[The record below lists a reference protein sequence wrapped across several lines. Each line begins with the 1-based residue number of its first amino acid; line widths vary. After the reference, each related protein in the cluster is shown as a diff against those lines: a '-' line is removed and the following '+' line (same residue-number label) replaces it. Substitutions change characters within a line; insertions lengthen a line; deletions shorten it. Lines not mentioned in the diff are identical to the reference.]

1 MITTDLNRAEYT
13 GNGSATEY
21 VFASGGTNIP
31 VKDASH
37 IKVYVTNTGTF
48 TANSTTNVFTDTSH
62 GHLDTQVIRVSGATA
77 LPTGLLSNTDYYVRD
92 KTDDTFKLA
101 LASGDTAITISDT
114 GTGTLTWKKTLLK
127 SISTDYTVSLS
138 GTTATVTF
146 NSAPASGVAILF
158 IREVPYQQNTD
169 LLNNSLIEAE
179 SLESQLD
186 LIVNQVQQLKNT
198 TERDIRFSDTLSA
211 TDATETQAVLNVTK
225 TDRANKGLKFDANG
239 NIAVSSIDLE
249 KAEDYVLDSKDYATT
264 TGGNVS
270 TYDAGQPTSTSDY
283 SAKEWAV
290 GTTTTSAKEYATK
303 TSGAVTGTDFSAKE
317 YAHGTQASTGGSA
330 KDYAQKTDGGVSG
343 ATSDHS
349 AKAWAL
355 GGTGVTDTAT
365 KGSSKQ
371 WAIGGGSGFAIA
383 NKVDGSSGS
392 YSSKAYAQ
400 STTAGTSTYGGSA
413 KGWASTAHGAAVP
426 GAGADDR
433 SALHYATD
441 ASNSATEAK
450 NSAAA
455 VSQVYD
461 NFSDV
466 YLGSMRSDKSSAD
479 AVTLTGASWSKDSS
493 SIAFT
498 GTSSGTVTIGQE
510 LTSTGTGYPVGAN
523 IIGSQ
528 TTSPIVISNAFTVA
542 GSGATLVFQGSGVY
556 GAFNSTTGGPSTN
569 NDGDA
574 LISGNLYFNSQEN
587 EMRIYDGANW
597 IAATSAGD
605 TSLLEYKFVTTSG
618 QVTSKTYSGSAD
630 VGGTLSYTQD
640 NIIVF
645 MNGIQ
650 LKNGVDY
657 TATNGSSIVL
667 TNSATVNDEIA
678 VIAFK
683 SFTTADMVSK
693 SSGGTFASEVTMPTL
708 KLSSNVIKASDG
720 GSTITLDTSDNV
732 TIAGALGASNLV
744 GMIAPFAMAS
754 APTGWLICDGSA
766 VSRSTYANLF
776 SALSTTWGAGDGS
789 STFNLPDFRGAFLRG
804 TGSHGTSNMA
814 DGNDFAGPAVG
825 SFENDQI
832 QAHRHAIF
840 VNDTGSGNNTVAFL
854 GLGTGGG
861 ASFDKS
867 FASGSPRMNMEA
879 GTDNPTDVSTGD
891 KEDYGDPRRGDETR
905 PFNAGVNYCIKY

>member
-290 GTTTTSAKEYATK
+290 GTTTTSAKDYATK
-303 TSGAVTGTDFSAKE
+303 TSGAVTGTDFSAK
-317 YAHGTQASTGGSA
+317 AWSVGGTDVTTTASRGSA
-330 KDYAQKTDGGVSG
+330 KDWATKDDGVVD
-343 ATSDHS
+343 TEEFS
-349 AKAWAL
+349 AKAYASV
-355 GGTGVTDTAT
+355 TGSNAPTD
-365 KGSSKQ
+365 
-371 WAIGGGSGFAIA
+371 
-383 NKVDGSSGS
+383 
-392 YSSKAYAQ
+392 
-400 STTAGTSTYGGSA
+400 GSA
-413 KGWASTAHGAAVP
+413 KEWATLATTPSGT
-426 GAGADDR
+426 
-433 SALHYATD
+433 ATD
-441 ASNSATEAK
+441 ASAKEWAIGTSTHKNDGSAKSWATITDAVVTGSEYSAKEYAIGTTVAAGSAKDWAIQAEDSVVDGGSGYSALHWAAKAEESQLAAK

-667 TNSATVNDEIA
+667 TNSASLSDEIS

-693 SSGGTFASEVTMPTL
+693 ANGGTFASAVT
-708 KLSSNVIKASDG
+708 
-720 GSTITLDTSDNV
+720 
-732 TIAGALGASNLV
+732 
-744 GMIAPFAMAS
+744 F
-754 APTGWLICDGSA
+754 
-766 VSRSTYANLF
+766 
-776 SALSTTWGAGDGS
+776 GAGLSAGDANITNVGSISLDSIVADGTSITIS
-789 STFNLPDFRGAFLRG
+789 SDMETATNKKIKQKGAFMQNS
-804 TGSHGTSNMA
+804 TH
-814 DGNDFAGPAVG
+814 
-825 SFENDQI
+825 
-832 QAHRHAIF
+832 QAW
-840 VNDTGSGNNTVAFL
+840 VL
-854 GLGTGGG
+854 GG
-861 ASFDKS
+861 
-867 FASGSPRMNMEA
+867 
-879 GTDNPTDVSTGD
+879 
-891 KEDYGDPRRGDETR
+891 
-905 PFNAGVNYCIKY
+905 